1 MFNTTFL
8 NAARLDFNNNLDFS
22 ALAQLTKL
30 TLYDSSSNTEILD
43 RLKDQQIVITKE
55 LPVGRDLISQFPPS
69 VKLICE
75 AGTGYN
81 NIDIAAAREKN
92 IDVCNVPSYSTDA
105 VAQLAITFILNL
117 SISLSQQQNML
128 HNDNFENFTRH
139 MQVPL
144 TELSGKT
151 LGVIGFGSIAQKTVI
166 IAKALGMKVIVN
178 TRTPKPEI
186 IPDIEFVD
194 LDNVLKRSDYLS
206 LHCPLTTATKHLL
219 DLDKLKLMK
228 PSAFV
233 INTSRGA
240 LIKETD
246 LIEALQKGIVA
257 GAGLDVQEIEPP
269 EPGNPLYKMSNV
281 ILTPHIGWKR
291 LETRQRLINVVAEN
305 IKAFIDGAPVNIV
318 NK

>member
-1 MFNTTFL
+1 
-8 NAARLDFNNNLDFS
+8 
-22 ALAQLTKL
+22 
-30 TLYDSSSNTEILD
+30 
-43 RLKDQQIVITKE
+43 
-55 LPVGRDLISQFPPS
+55 
-69 VKLICE
+69 
-75 AGTGYN
+75 
-81 NIDIAAAREKN
+81 
-92 IDVCNVPSYSTDA
+92 
-105 VAQLAITFILNL
+105 
-117 SISLSQQQNML
+117 ML

-144 TELSGKT
+144 TEISGKT
-151 LGVIGFGSIAQKTVI
+151 LGVIGFGAIAQKTVI
-166 IAKALGMKVIVN
+166 LAKALGMKVIVN

-194 LDNVLKRSDYLS
+194 LENVLKRSDYLS

-246 LIEALQKGIVA
+246 LIEALKSGIVA

-269 EPGNPLYKMSNV
+269 EPGNPLYKMNNV

-291 LETRQRLINVVAEN
+291 WETRQRLINVVADN
-305 IKAFIDGAPVNIV
+305 IKAFIDGKPVNIV